1 MVNKISSNNTSIY
14 ILFGVAISAAWL
26 LVYLLSSN
34 NYVAYKCNYKAALFS
49 SDKQTDEILKEF
61 GGDPCMKKGPN
72 RFKIYYSKSFK
83 NKNTCNNYINYTPQS
98 ELRADKYTYVLGC
111 EKK

>member
-1 MVNKISSNNTSIY
+1 MINKVSSNNTSIY
-14 ILFGVAISAAWL
+14 ILFGIAITGAWL
-26 LVYLLSSN
+26 LVYLLFSN
-34 NYVAYKCNYKAALFS
+34 NYVAFKCNYKAALFN
-49 SDKQTDEILKEF
+49 SDKQTYEVLKEF

-83 NKNTCNNYINYTPQS
+83 SENACNNYINYTPQS
-98 ELRADKYTYVLGC
+98 ELRADQYTYILGC